1 MAVKGIKKV
10 TYIQLLVLHALF
22 AFLVYLF
29 GFMAKF
35 LLVAIVLYF
44 LIRIFSTNNRND
56 EVLIAAAY
64 MTGIEVFARMTGG
77 AISYEFAKYSVIGF
91 LTIGMFYRG
100 FKRSSWP
107 YVIYLTFLVPGIL
120 FSAMNLDYETSMV
133 KALAGNLTGPIC
145 VGISALY
152 CYNRRIS
159 RERLQHVL
167 LAVLFPVVTTTV
179 FLYLY
184 TPSVKDVVTGTQ
196 SNFETSGGFGPNQ
209 VATILG
215 FGMFI
220 LFTRLLQFRSL
231 LLNIVDIGLLALV
244 SYRAIVTF
252 SRGGV
257 LTAALCA
264 LAFLAVYYW
273 YARGNTR
280 MVLVPKIGI
289 IVVAL
294 LLAWGYS
301 SISTGGLIDKRYAN
315 QDAAGREKQDV
326 TTGRID
332 LLNAELE
339 AFYTYPLTGI
349 GVGKI
354 KEYRLETTGRESAT
368 HNEVSRILSE
378 HGMFGLMALIILL
391 FKPLLRRFKDRSNLF
406 LYSFVIFW
414 FLTINHSSMRLVA
427 PAFIYGL
434 ALLTIIS
441 EKKKNTIRRQPLTR

>member
-1 MAVKGIKKV
+1 MAVKGIKKI
-10 TYIQLLVLHALF
+10 TYLQLLALHALF
-22 AFLVYLF
+22 AFVVYFF
-29 GFMAKF
+29 GFAAKF
-35 LLVAIVLYF
+35 LLIAIVLYF
-44 LIRIFSTNNRND
+44 LVKILSTNNRND

-77 AISYEFAKYSVIGF
+77 AISYEFSKYSVTGF
-91 LTIGMFYRG
+91 LVIGMFYRG
-100 FKRSSWP
+100 FNRNSWP
-107 YVIYLTFLVPGIL
+107 YVIYLVFLVPGIL
-120 FSAMNLDYETSMV
+120 FSAINLNYDTSIV

-152 CYNRRIS
+152 CYNRKIS
-159 RERLQHVL
+159 TERLQHIL
-167 LAVLFPVVTTTV
+167 LAVLFPVVTTTLY
-179 FLYLY
+179 LYLY
-184 TPSVKDVVTGTQ
+184 TPSVQDVVTGTQ
-196 SNFETSGGFGPNQ
+196 SNFATSGGFGPNQ

-215 FGMFI
+215 LGMFI
-220 LFTRLLQFRSL
+220 LFARLLQYRNL
-231 LLNIVDIGLLALV
+231 LLNLVDVGILGLM

-264 LAFLAVYYW
+264 AAFLAIYYW
-273 YARGNTR
+273 YSRGSTR
-280 MVLVPKIGI
+280 VVLVPKIGV

-301 SISTGGLIDKRYAN
+301 SISTRGLIDKRYAN
-315 QDAAGREKQDV
+315 QDAAGREKQDL

-332 LLNAELE
+332 LLNSELE
-339 AFYTYPLTGI
+339 AFYSNPFTGI

-378 HGMFGLMALIILL
+378 HGMFGLLALSILL
-391 FKPLLRRFKDRSNLF
+391 FKPLMRRFRDRSNLF

-441 EKKKNTIRRQPLTR
+441 EKKKNTIRRQQLTG